1 MNDDELDPEVMAA
14 LRDIAPAS
22 GALRDKHI
30 AAALAEISAAGAR
43 SRTKWL
49 SAAAAVLVLLV
60 GGNAL
65 YASLSPSTDSNV
77 TPRNGIV
84 TTTVPVKGSVCGADL
99 ADYTFV
105 GAYSTAGSVREV
117 WSSKQDLTVVDQTS
131 CTQLDTFTHPAAV
144 ASDKICEGFFTSFA
158 PEGVQWV
165 GTYSVASA
173 EFVLVATPSELQ
185 IRDGSCAVIASYPLP
200 LQP

>member
-1 MNDDELDPEVMAA
+1 MNDDELDPEVLAA
-14 LRDIAPAS
+14 LRNIAPAS
-22 GALRDKHI
+22 AALRNQHI
-30 AAALAEISAAGAR
+30 AAALAASAPASSR
-43 SRTKWL
+43 SRVKWL
-49 SAAAAVLVLLV
+49 SAAAAVIVLLV

-77 TPRNGIV
+77 TPRNGVV

-117 WSSKQDLTVVDQTS
+117 WSSKQDLVVVDQTS
-131 CTQLDTFTHPAAV
+131 CAQLGTFTHPDVV
-144 ASDKICEGFFTSFA
+144 ASDKVCEGFFTSFA

-165 GTYSVASA
+165 GTYSVAGA
-173 EFVLVATPSELQ
+173 EIVLVATPNELQ

-200 LQP
+200 AQP

>member
-1 MNDDELDPEVMAA
+1 MNDDELDPEILAA

-22 GALRDKHI
+22 DSLRNQHI
-30 AAALAEISAAGAR
+30 AAALAASAPASSR
-43 SRTKWL
+43 SRVKWL
-49 SAAAAVLVLLV
+49 SAAAAVIVLLV

-77 TPRNGIV
+77 TPRNGVV

-117 WSSKQDLTVVDQTS
+117 WSSKQDLVVVDQTS
-131 CTQLDTFTHPAAV
+131 CAQLGTFTHPDVV
-144 ASDKICEGFFTSFA
+144 ASDKVCEGFFTSFA
-158 PEGVQWV
+158 AEGVQWV
-165 GTYSVASA
+165 GPYSVAGA
-173 EFVLVATPSELQ
+173 EIVLVATPNELQ

-200 LQP
+200 AQP

>member
-1 MNDDELDPEVMAA
+1 MNDDDLDPEIVAA

-22 GALRDKHI
+22 DALRNQHI
-30 AAALAEISAAGAR
+30 TAALGEISAASSR

-49 SAAAAVLVLLV
+49 SAAAAVIVLLI

-77 TPRNGIV
+77 TPRNGVV
-84 TTTVPVKGSVCGADL
+84 TTTVPVKGSVCGANL

-105 GAYSTAGSVREV
+105 GTYLSAGSVREV
-117 WSSKQDLTVVDQTS
+117 WSSKQDLVVAVQTS
-131 CTQLDTFTHPAAV
+131 CAPLGTFTHPDVV
-144 ASDKICEGFFTSFA
+144 ASDKVCEGFFTSFA

-165 GTYSVASA
+165 GTYSVAGT
-173 EFVLVATPSELQ
+173 EIVLVATPSELQ
-185 IRDGSCAVIASYPLP
+185 TRDGSCAVIASYPLP
-200 LQP
+200 VQP

>member
-117 WSSKQDLTVVDQTS
+117 WSSKQDLVVVDQTS

>member
-1 MNDDELDPEVMAA
+1 MNDDELDPEILAA

-22 GALRDKHI
+22 DSLRNQHI
-30 AAALAEISAAGAR
+30 AAALAASAPASSR
-43 SRTKWL
+43 SQVKWL
-49 SAAAAVLVLLV
+49 SAAAAVIVLLV

-77 TPRNGIV
+77 TPRNGVV

-117 WSSKQDLTVVDQTS
+117 WSSKQDLVVVDQTS
-131 CTQLDTFTHPAAV
+131 CAQLGTFTHPDVV
-144 ASDKICEGFFTSFA
+144 ASDKVCEGFFTSFA
-158 PEGVQWV
+158 AEGVQWV
-165 GTYSVASA
+165 GTYSVAGA
-173 EFVLVATPSELQ
+173 EIVLVATPNELQ

-200 LQP
+200 AQP

>member
-1 MNDDELDPEVMAA
+1 MNDDDLDPEIVAA

-22 GALRDKHI
+22 DALRNQHI
-30 AAALAEISAAGAR
+30 TAALGEISTTSSR

-65 YASLSPSTDSNV
+65 YAALSPSTDSNV
-77 TPRNGIV
+77 TPQTGAV
-84 TTTVPVKGSVCGADL
+84 TTVPVKGSVCGANL

-105 GAYSTAGSVREV
+105 GTYLSAGSVREV
-117 WSSKQDLTVVDQTS
+117 WSSKQDLVVVDQTS
-131 CTQLDTFTHPAAV
+131 CALLGTFAHPDVV
-144 ASDKICEGFFTSFA
+144 ANEKTCDGFFSTTDT
-158 PEGVQWV
+158 QWV
-165 GTYSVASA
+165 GAYSVAGTT
-173 EFVLVATPSELQ
+173 LTLIATTNELQ

-200 LQP
+200 VQP